1 MQSCLRWAGSK
12 RQLLPEL
19 KALYGGH
26 SGRYVEPFC
35 GSACLFFAL
44 QPTEA
49 VLGDLNFE
57 LINAFRILQLKSSV
71 VAECLR
77 RLPVSKEAY
86 YLIRAQDPNG
96 LAEAERAA
104 RFLYL
109 NRYCFNGIYRTNTAG
124 KFNVPFG
131 PQKTVTAFPTASL
144 NDVSVALRG
153 AFLVHGDFERTLSH
167 VRAGD
172 FVYVDP
178 PYASESRRIFNE
190 YGPTPFSSEDL
201 SRLSLQLNR
210 IDTLGAKFVLSY
222 TETKEAKA
230 LFAMWSPRRVWV
242 KRNVAGFA
250 SDRRG
255 AYELLATNLSE
266 DES

>member
-1 MQSCLRWAGSK
+1 
-12 RQLLPEL
+12 LLPEL
-19 KALYGGH
+19 QALYGTRC
-26 SGRYVEPFC
+26 SRYVEPFC
-35 GSACLFFAL
+35 GSACLFFSL
-44 QPTEA
+44 QPAEA

-57 LINAFRILQLKSSV
+57 LINAFRVLQVNGSV

-77 RLPVSKEAY
+77 RLPLGKDAY
-86 YLIRAQDPNG
+86 YQIRAQEPNS

-109 NRYCFNGIYRTNTAG
+109 NRYCFNGIYRTNSAG

-153 AFLVHGDFERTLSH
+153 AMLVHGDFERTLSH
-167 VRAGD
+167 VRAAD

-178 PYASESRRIFNE
+178 PYASESKRIFNE
-190 YGPTPFSSEDL
+190 YGPKPFSSGDLTRL
-201 SRLSLQLNR
+201 SRQLER
-210 IDTLGAKFVLSY
+210 IDSIGATFVLSY
-222 TETKEAKA
+222 AETKDAKA
-230 LFAMWSPRRVWV
+230 LFARWTPRRVWV

-250 SDRRG
+250 SNRRG
-255 AYELLATNLSE
+255 AYELLASNIPE
-266 DES
+266 NES